1 MNEEKPPSSKK
12 ERKLQ
17 RKKMIA
23 NYKPTKEQIEKEQ
36 KLFDRL
42 VIGKNEFYDV
52 LDTIDAVLPSK
63 NK

>member
-1 MNEEKPPSSKK
+1 MTAEKPPSFKK

-36 KLFDRL
+36 KLFNRL
-42 VIGKNEFYDV
+42 VIDRNEFYDV
-52 LDTIDAVLPSK
+52 LDTIEAVLPSK
-63 NK
+63 DK